1 MSNQMT
7 IYDISKKAGVSIATV
22 SRVLNGSTNVKP
34 RTRKKVMDIIEQYG
48 YKPNAFARGLGLNS
62 MKTIGILCADAS
74 DLYLAKAIYY
84 IEQSLRENG
93 YNSVLCCTGYEME
106 SRKESLNLLLSQ
118 HVDSVVMVGSNFI
131 MNNSEDNQYVNDAAA
146 SVPIMLLNADYDCQN
161 VYCTLCDDYKAT
173 QDATEKLI
181 NAGQKKILYLYNS
194 NSYSGLKKLAG
205 YQNALLTHDIPLKKE
220 MQQCFKGSHEDIDGV
235 KNFLDTLYN
244 KKGLEFDGIVTS
256 DDFLAVGAMNFARS
270 NKISVPKD
278 LQIIGYNNSIL
289 THCSEPDIS
298 SIDNRLEDMCIQLVK
313 TLIGT
318 LSQSEMPQKTI
329 FSGELIERGSTKLS

>member
-34 RTRKKVMDIIEQYG
+34 KTRKKVMDIIEQYG

-74 DLYLAKAIYY
+74 DLYLAKALYY
-84 IEQSLRENG
+84 IEQNLRENG
-93 YNSVLCCTGYEME
+93 YNSVLCCTGYEMD

-131 MNNSEDNQYVNDAAA
+131 MNNPEDNMYVNDAAA
-146 SVPIMLLNADYDCQN
+146 SVPIMLLNADYDCNN

-173 QDATEKLI
+173 QDATEKML
-181 NAGQKKILYLYNS
+181 NAGLKNILYLYNS

-205 YQNALLTHDIPLKKE
+205 YQSALLSHDIAVKKE
-220 MQQCFKGSHEDIDGV
+220 LLQCFKGSNEDIDGV
-235 KNFLDTLYN
+235 KNFIDKLYL
-244 KKGLEFDGIVTS
+244 KGVKFDGIIAS
-256 DDFLAVGAMNFARS
+256 DDFLAVGAMNFARA
-270 NKISVPKD
+270 NKIKVPTE

-289 THCSEPDIS
+289 THCSEPPIS

-318 LSQSEMPQKTI
+318 LSQNEMPQKTI
-329 FSGELIERGSTKLS
+329 FSGELIERGSTKL

>member
-84 IEQSLRENG
+84 IEQNLRENG
-93 YNSVLCCTGYEME
+93 YHSVLCCTGYEIE
-106 SRKESLNLLLSQ
+106 SRKDSLNLLLSQ

-131 MNNSEDNQYVNDAAA
+131 MNNAEDNQYVKDAAA
-146 SVPIMLLNADYDCQN
+146 SVPIMLLNADFDCSN

-173 QDATEKLI
+173 QDATEKMI
-181 NAGQKKILYLYNS
+181 DAGLKNILYLYNS

-205 YQNALLTHDIPLKKE
+205 FQNALLTHDIPLKKE
-220 MQQCFKGSHEDIDGV
+220 LQQCFKGSHEDIDGV
-235 KNFLDTLYN
+235 KNFVESIY
-244 KKGLEFDGIVTS
+244 KKGIRFDGIVTS
-256 DDFLAVGAMNFARS
+256 DDFLAVGAMNFARA
-270 NKISVPKD
+270 NNINVPKD

-289 THCSEPDIS
+289 TLCSEPDIS

-318 LSQSEMPQKTI
+318 LSQNEMPQKTI
-329 FSGELIERGSTKLS
+329 FSGELIKRGSTAF

>member
-74 DLYLAKAIYY
+74 DLYLAKAIYF
-84 IEQSLRENG
+84 IEQNLRENG
-93 YNSVLCCTGYEME
+93 YHSVLCCTGYEME
-106 SRKESLNLLLSQ
+106 SRKDSLNLLLSQ

-131 MNNSEDNQYVNDAAA
+131 MNNAEDNQYVNDAAA
-146 SVPIMLLNADYDCQN
+146 SVPIMLLNADFDCSN

-173 QDATEKLI
+173 QDATEKMI
-181 NAGQKKILYLYNS
+181 DAGLSNILYLYNS

-205 YQNALLTHDIPLKKE
+205 FQNAMLTHDIPLKKE

-235 KNFLDTLYN
+235 KNFVESIY
-244 KKGLEFDGIVTS
+244 KKGIRFDGIITS
-256 DDFLAVGAMNFARS
+256 DDFLAVGAMNFARA
-270 NKISVPKD
+270 NNISVPKD

-289 THCSEPDIS
+289 TLCSEPDIS

-318 LSQSEMPQKTI
+318 LSQNEMPQKTI
-329 FSGELIERGSTKLS
+329 FSGELIKRGSTAF

>member
-34 RTRKKVMDIIEQYG
+34 RTKKKVMDIIEQYG

-84 IEQSLRENG
+84 IEQNLRENG
-93 YNSVLCCTGYEME
+93 YHSVLCCTGYEMA
-106 SRKESLNLLLSQ
+106 SRKDSLNLLLSQ

-131 MNNSEDNQYVNDAAA
+131 MNNAEDNQYVKDAAA
-146 SVPIMLLNADYDCQN
+146 TVPIMLLNADFDCSN

-173 QDATEKLI
+173 QDATEKMLD
-181 NAGQKKILYLYNS
+181 AGMQNILYLYNS

-220 MQQCFKGSHEDIDGV
+220 LQQCFKGSHEDIDGV
-235 KNFLDTLYN
+235 KNFVDHIY
-244 KKGLEFDGIVTS
+244 KKGIRFDGIVTS
-256 DDFLAVGAMNFARS
+256 DDFLAVGAMNFARA
-270 NKISVPKD
+270 NNINVPGD

-289 THCSEPDIS
+289 TLCSEPDIS
-298 SIDNRLEDMCIQLVK
+298 SVDNRLEDMCIQLVK

-318 LSQSEMPQKTI
+318 LSQNEMPQKTI
-329 FSGELIERGSTKLS
+329 FSGELIKRGSTSF

>member
-1 MSNQMT
+1 MT

-84 IEQSLRENG
+84 IEQNLRENG
-93 YNSVLCCTGYEME
+93 YNSVLCCTGYEMDA
-106 SRKESLNLLLSQ
+106 RKDSLNLLLSQ
-118 HVDSVVMVGSNFI
+118 HVDSVIMIGSNFI
-131 MNNSEDNQYVNDAAA
+131 MNNAEDNQYVKDAA
-146 SVPIMLLNADYDCQN
+146 VTTPIMLLNADFDCQN

-173 QDATEKLI
+173 QDATEKML
-181 NAGQKKILYLYNS
+181 NAGLKNILYLYNS

-205 YQNALLTHDIPLKKE
+205 YQNALLSHDIPVKKE
-220 MQQCFKGSHEDIDGV
+220 LMQCFKGSNEDIDGV
-235 KNFLDTLYN
+235 KNFVEKIYS
-244 KKGLEFDGIVTS
+244 KGVRFDGIVSS
-256 DDFLAVGAMNFARS
+256 DDFLAIGAMNFARA
-270 NKISVPKD
+270 NKIKVPSE

-289 THCSEPDIS
+289 THCSEPPIS

-318 LSQSEMPQKTI
+318 LSQNEMPQKTI
-329 FSGELIERGSTKLS
+329 FSGELIERGSTKLK

>member
-22 SRVLNGSTNVKP
+22 SRVLNGSSNVKP

-84 IEQSLRENG
+84 IEQNLRENG
-93 YNSVLCCTGYEME
+93 YNSVLCCTGYEIP
-106 SRKESLNLLLSQ
+106 SKQKSLNLLLSQ
-118 HVDSVVMVGSNFI
+118 HVDAVVMIGSNFI
-131 MNNSEDNQYVNDAAA
+131 MNNPEDNQYVRDGAAT
-146 SVPIMLLNADYDCQN
+146 VPIMLLNADFDCSN

-173 QDATEKLI
+173 QDATEQMIKSGI
-181 NAGQKKILYLYNS
+181 KDILYLYNS

-205 YQNALLTHDIPLKKE
+205 YQNALLTNDISLKKQL
-220 MQQCFKGSHEDIDGV
+220 QQCFKGSHEDIDGV
-235 KNFLDTLYN
+235 KNFVEAIYN
-244 KKGLEFDGIVTS
+244 KGIKFSGIVTS

-270 NKISVPKD
+270 HHIKVPSE

-289 THCSEPDIS
+289 SHCSEPELS

-318 LSQSEMPQKTI
+318 LSQNEMPQKTI
-329 FSGELIERGSTKLS
+329 FSGELVKRGSTSF

>member
-34 RTRKKVMDIIEQYG
+34 KTRKKVMDIIEQYG

-84 IEQSLRENG
+84 IEQNLRESG
-93 YNSVLCCTGYEME
+93 YNSVLCCTGYEMD

-131 MNNSEDNQYVNDAAA
+131 MNNPEDNIYVNDAAA
-146 SVPIMLLNADYDCQN
+146 SVPIMLLNADYDCSN

-181 NAGQKKILYLYNS
+181 NAGTKYILYLYNS

-205 YQNALLTHDIPLKKE
+205 FQNALLTHDIPLKKE
-220 MQQCFKGSHEDIDGV
+220 LQQCFKGSHEDIDGV
-235 KNFLDTLYN
+235 KNFIQKLYD
-244 KKGLEFDGIVTS
+244 KGIRFDGIVSS
-256 DDFLAVGAMNFARS
+256 DDFLAIGAMNFARA
-270 NKISVPKD
+270 NKISVPKE
-278 LQIIGYNNSIL
+278 LQIVGYNNSIL
-289 THCSEPDIS
+289 THCSEPPIS

-318 LSQSEMPQKTI
+318 LNQNEMPQKTI
-329 FSGELIERGSTKLS
+329 FSGELIERGSTRL

>member
-7 IYDISKKAGVSIATV
+7 VYDISKKAGVSIATV

-84 IEQSLRENG
+84 IEQNLRENG
-93 YNSVLCCTGYEME
+93 YNSVLCCTGYEMDA
-106 SRKESLNLLLSQ
+106 RKDSLNLLLSQ
-118 HVDSVVMVGSNFI
+118 HVDSVIMIGSNFI
-131 MNNSEDNQYVNDAAA
+131 MNNAEDNQYVKDAA
-146 SVPIMLLNADYDCQN
+146 VTTPIMLLNADFDCQN

-173 QDATEKLI
+173 QDATEKML
-181 NAGQKKILYLYNS
+181 NAGLKNILYLYNS

-205 YQNALLTHDIPLKKE
+205 YQNALLSHDIPVKKE
-220 MQQCFKGSHEDIDGV
+220 LLQCFKGSNEDIDGV
-235 KNFLDTLYN
+235 KNFVEKIYS
-244 KKGLEFDGIVTS
+244 KGVRFDGIISS
-256 DDFLAVGAMNFARS
+256 DDFLAIGAMNFARA
-270 NKISVPKD
+270 NKIKVPSE

-289 THCSEPDIS
+289 THCSEPPIS

-318 LSQSEMPQKTI
+318 LSQNEMPQKTI
-329 FSGELIERGSTKLS
+329 FSGELIERGSTKLK

>member
-34 RTRKKVMDIIEQYG
+34 KTRKKVMDIIEQYG

-74 DLYLAKAIYY
+74 DLYLAKALYY
-84 IEQSLRENG
+84 IEQNLRENG
-93 YNSVLCCTGYEME
+93 YNSVLCCTGYEMD
-106 SRKESLNLLLSQ
+106 SRKESLNLLLSR

-131 MNNSEDNQYVNDAAA
+131 MNNPEDNMYVNDAAA
-146 SVPIMLLNADYDCQN
+146 SVPIMLLNADYDCNN
-161 VYCTLCDDYKAT
+161 VYCRLCDDYKAP
-173 QDATEKLI
+173 QDAREKMLG
-181 NAGQKKILYLYNS
+181 AGLKNILYLYNS

-205 YQNALLTHDIPLKKE
+205 YQNALLSHDIAVKKE
-220 MQQCFKGSHEDIDGV
+220 LLQCFKGSNEDIDGV
-235 KNFLDTLYN
+235 KNFIEKLYL
-244 KKGLEFDGIVTS
+244 KGVKFDGIIAS
-256 DDFLAVGAMNFARS
+256 DDFLAVGAMNVARA
-270 NKISVPKD
+270 NKIKVPTE

-289 THCSEPDIS
+289 THCSEPPIS

-318 LSQSEMPQKTI
+318 LSQNEMPQKTI
-329 FSGELIERGSTKLS
+329 FSGELIERGSTKL

>member
-22 SRVLNGSTNVKP
+22 SRVLNGSANVKP

-93 YNSVLCCTGYEME
+93 YHSVLCCTGYEME

-118 HVDSVVMVGSNFI
+118 HVDSVVMVGSHFI
-131 MNNSEDNQYVNDAAA
+131 MNNPEDNQYVNDAAA
-146 SVPIMLLNADYDCQN
+146 SVPIMLLNADYDCPN

-181 NAGQKKILYLYNS
+181 AAGCKKILYLYNS

-205 YQNALLTHDIPLKKE
+205 FQNALLTKDIPLKKE
-220 MQQCFKGSHEDIDGV
+220 MLQCFHGNHEDIDGV
-235 KNFLDTLYN
+235 KNFLNDLHN
-244 KKGLEFDGIVTS
+244 KKGIEFDAIVTS
-256 DDFLAVGAMNFARS
+256 EDFLAVGAMKYARA
-270 NKISVPKD
+270 NKISVPKS
-278 LQIIGYNNSIL
+278 LQIVGYNNSIL
-289 THCSEPDIS
+289 AHCSEPAIS
-298 SIDNRLEDMCIQLVK
+298 SIDNRLEDMCLQLVK
-313 TLIGT
+313 TLIGVLT
-318 LSQSEMPQKTI
+318 STETPQKTI
-329 FSGELIERGSTKLS
+329 FSGELIERGSTKL

>member
-1 MSNQMT
+1 MSSQMT

-74 DLYLAKAIYY
+74 DLYLAKAIYF
-84 IEQSLRENG
+84 IEQNLRENG
-93 YNSVLCCTGYEME
+93 YNSVLCCTGYEMN

-131 MNNSEDNQYVNDAAA
+131 MNNAEDNQYVKDAAA
-146 SVPIMLLNADYDCQN
+146 SVPIMLLNADFDCPN

-173 QDATEKLI
+173 QDATEKMI
-181 NAGQKKILYLYNS
+181 NAGIKDILYLYNS

-205 YQNALLTHDIPLKKE
+205 FQNALLSNDIPVKKQ

-235 KNFLDTLYN
+235 KNFVEGLY
-244 KKGLEFDGIVTS
+244 KKGIRFDGIVTS
-256 DDFLAVGAMNFARS
+256 DDFLAIGAMNFARA
-270 NKISVPKD
+270 NNISVPND

-289 THCSEPDIS
+289 TLCSEPDIS

-318 LSQSEMPQKTI
+318 LSQNEMPQKTI
-329 FSGELIERGSTKLS
+329 FSGELIKRGSTKF

>member
-34 RTRKKVMDIIEQYG
+34 RTKKKVMDIIEQYG

-84 IEQSLRENG
+84 IEQNLRENG
-93 YNSVLCCTGYEME
+93 YHSVLCCTGYEMA
-106 SRKESLNLLLSQ
+106 SRKDSLNLLLSQ

-131 MNNSEDNQYVNDAAA
+131 MNNAEDNQYVKDAAA
-146 SVPIMLLNADYDCQN
+146 TVPIMLLNADFDCSN

-173 QDATEKLI
+173 QDATEKMLD
-181 NAGQKKILYLYNS
+181 AGMQNILYLYNS

-220 MQQCFKGSHEDIDGV
+220 LQQCFKGSHEDIDGV
-235 KNFLDTLYN
+235 KNFVDHIY
-244 KKGLEFDGIVTS
+244 KKGIKFDGIVTS
-256 DDFLAVGAMNFARS
+256 DDFLAVGAMNFARA
-270 NKISVPKD
+270 NNINVPGD

-289 THCSEPDIS
+289 TLCSEPDIS
-298 SIDNRLEDMCIQLVK
+298 SVDNRLEDMCIQLVK

-318 LSQSEMPQKTI
+318 LSQNEMPQKTI
-329 FSGELIERGSTKLS
+329 FSGELVKRDSTSF

>member
-34 RTRKKVMDIIEQYG
+34 KTRKKVMDIIEQYG

-74 DLYLAKAIYY
+74 DLYLAKALYY
-84 IEQSLRENG
+84 IEQNLRENG
-93 YNSVLCCTGYEME
+93 YNSVLCCTGYEMD
-106 SRKESLNLLLSQ
+106 SRKDSLNLLLSQ

-131 MNNSEDNQYVNDAAA
+131 MNNPEDNQYVNEAAA
-146 SVPIMLLNADYDCQN
+146 SVPIMLLNADYDCNN
-161 VYCTLCDDYKAT
+161 VYCTLCDDHKAT
-173 QDATEKLI
+173 QDATEKML
-181 NAGQKKILYLYNS
+181 NAGLKNILYLYNS

-205 YQNALLTHDIPLKKE
+205 YQNALLSHDIPVKKE
-220 MQQCFKGSHEDIDGV
+220 LLQCFKGSNEDIDGV
-235 KNFLDTLYN
+235 KNFIDKLYN
-244 KKGLEFDGIVTS
+244 KGVKFDGIIAS
-256 DDFLAVGAMNFARS
+256 DDFLAVGAMNFARA
-270 NKISVPKD
+270 NKIKVPSE

-289 THCSEPDIS
+289 THCSEPPIS

-329 FSGELIERGSTKLS
+329 FSGELIERGSTKL

>member
-34 RTRKKVMDIIEQYG
+34 KTRKKVMDIIEQYG

-74 DLYLAKAIYY
+74 DLYLAKALYY
-84 IEQSLRENG
+84 IEQNLRENG
-93 YNSVLCCTGYEME
+93 YNSVLCCTGYEMD

-131 MNNSEDNQYVNDAAA
+131 MNNPEDNQYVNEAAL
-146 SVPIMLLNADYDCQN
+146 SVPIMLLNADYDCSN
-161 VYCTLCDDYKAT
+161 VYCTLCDDHKAT
-173 QDATEKLI
+173 QDATEKML
-181 NAGQKKILYLYNS
+181 NAGLKNILYLYNS

-205 YQNALLTHDIPLKKE
+205 YQNALLSHDIPVKKE
-220 MQQCFKGSHEDIDGV
+220 LLQCFKGSNEDIDGV
-235 KNFLDTLYN
+235 KNFIEKIYN
-244 KKGLEFDGIVTS
+244 KGVKFDGIIAS
-256 DDFLAVGAMNFARS
+256 DDFLDVGAMNFARA
-270 NKISVPKD
+270 NKIKVPGE

-289 THCSEPDIS
+289 THCSEPPIS

-329 FSGELIERGSTKLS
+329 FSGELIERGSTKL

>member
-1 MSNQMT
+1 MT

-34 RTRKKVMDIIEQYG
+34 KTRKKVMDIIEQYG
-48 YKPNAFARGLGLNS
+48 YKPNAFARGLGLTS

-74 DLYLAKAIYY
+74 DLYLAKALYY
-84 IEQSLRENG
+84 IEQNLRENG
-93 YNSVLCCTGYEME
+93 YNSVLCCTGYEMD

-131 MNNSEDNQYVNDAAA
+131 MNNPEDNMYVNDAAA
-146 SVPIMLLNADYDCQN
+146 SVPIMLLNADYDCNN

-173 QDATEKLI
+173 QDATEKMLG
-181 NAGQKKILYLYNS
+181 AGLKNILYLYNS

-205 YQNALLTHDIPLKKE
+205 YQNALLSHDIAVKKE
-220 MQQCFKGSHEDIDGV
+220 LLQCFKGSNEDIDGV
-235 KNFLDTLYN
+235 KNFIEKLYL
-244 KKGLEFDGIVTS
+244 KGVKFDGIIAS
-256 DDFLAVGAMNFARS
+256 DDFLAVGAMNFARA
-270 NKISVPKD
+270 NKIKVPTE

-289 THCSEPDIS
+289 THCSEPPIS

-318 LSQSEMPQKTI
+318 LSQNEMPQKTI
-329 FSGELIERGSTKLS
+329 FSGELIERGSTKL

>member
-74 DLYLAKAIYY
+74 DLYLAKAIYF
-84 IEQSLRENG
+84 IEQNLRENG
-93 YNSVLCCTGYEME
+93 YHSVLCCTGYEME

-131 MNNSEDNQYVNDAAA
+131 MNNPEDNQYVKDAAA
-146 SVPIMLLNADYDCQN
+146 SVPIMLLNADFDCSN

-173 QDATEKLI
+173 QDATEKMI
-181 NAGQKKILYLYNS
+181 DAGLKNILYLYNS

-205 YQNALLTHDIPLKKE
+205 FQNAMLTHDIPLKKE
-220 MQQCFKGSHEDIDGV
+220 LLQCFKGSHEDIDGV
-235 KNFLDTLYN
+235 KNFVDNIY
-244 KKGLEFDGIVTS
+244 KKRIRFDGIVTS
-256 DDFLAVGAMNFARS
+256 DDFLAVGAMNFARA
-270 NKISVPKD
+270 NNISVPRD

-289 THCSEPDIS
+289 TLCSEPDIS

-318 LSQSEMPQKTI
+318 LSQNEMPQKTI
-329 FSGELIERGSTKLS
+329 FSGELIKRGSTAF

>member
-84 IEQSLRENG
+84 IEQNLRENG
-93 YNSVLCCTGYEME
+93 YHSVLCCTGYEMA
-106 SRKESLNLLLSQ
+106 SRKDSLNLLLSQ

-131 MNNSEDNQYVNDAAA
+131 MNNAEDNQYVKDAAA
-146 SVPIMLLNADYDCQN
+146 SVPIMLLNADFDCSN

-173 QDATEKLI
+173 QDATEKMLD
-181 NAGQKKILYLYNS
+181 AGMQNILYLYNS
-194 NSYSGLKKLAG
+194 NSYSGLRKLAG

-235 KNFLDTLYN
+235 KNFVESIY
-244 KKGLEFDGIVTS
+244 KKGIKFDGIVTS
-256 DDFLAVGAMNFARS
+256 DDFLAVGAMNFARA
-270 NKISVPKD
+270 NNISVPGD

-289 THCSEPDIS
+289 TLCSEPDIS
-298 SIDNRLEDMCIQLVK
+298 SVDNRLEDMCIQLVK

-318 LSQSEMPQKTI
+318 LSQNEMPQKTI
-329 FSGELIERGSTKLS
+329 FSGELVKRGSTSF

>member
-1 MSNQMT
+1 MSSQMT

-84 IEQSLRENG
+84 IEQNLRENG
-93 YNSVLCCTGYEME
+93 YNSVLCCTGYEMH

-131 MNNSEDNQYVNDAAA
+131 MNNSEDNQYVRDAAA
-146 SVPIMLLNADYDCQN
+146 TVPIMLLNADFDCPN

-173 QDATEKLI
+173 QDATEKML
-181 NAGQKKILYLYNS
+181 ASGTKDILYLYNS

-205 YQNALLTHDIPLKKE
+205 FQNALLSHDIPVKKQ

-235 KNFLDTLYN
+235 KNFVEGLY
-244 KKGLEFDGIVTS
+244 KKGLKFDGIVTS
-256 DDFLAVGAMNFARS
+256 DDFLAIGAMNFARA
-270 NKISVPKD
+270 NNINVPGD

-289 THCSEPDIS
+289 TLCSEPDIS
-298 SIDNRLEDMCIQLVK
+298 SVDNRLEDMCIQLVK

-318 LSQSEMPQKTI
+318 LSQNEMPQKTI
-329 FSGELIERGSTKLS
+329 FSGELIKRGSTNF

>member
-1 MSNQMT
+1 MT

-74 DLYLAKAIYY
+74 DLYLAKAIYF
-84 IEQSLRENG
+84 IEQNLRENG
-93 YNSVLCCTGYEME
+93 YHSVLCCTGYEME
-106 SRKESLNLLLSQ
+106 SRKDSLNLLLSQ

-131 MNNSEDNQYVNDAAA
+131 MNNAEDNQYVNDAAA
-146 SVPIMLLNADYDCQN
+146 SVPIMLLNADFDCSN

-173 QDATEKLI
+173 QDATEKMI
-181 NAGQKKILYLYNS
+181 DAGLSNILYLYNS

-205 YQNALLTHDIPLKKE
+205 FQNAMLTHDIPLKKE

-235 KNFLDTLYN
+235 KNFVESIY
-244 KKGLEFDGIVTS
+244 KKGIRFDGIITS
-256 DDFLAVGAMNFARS
+256 DDFLAVGAMNFARA
-270 NKISVPKD
+270 NNISVPKD

-289 THCSEPDIS
+289 TLCSEPDIS

-318 LSQSEMPQKTI
+318 LSQNEMPQKTI
-329 FSGELIERGSTKLS
+329 FSGELIKRGSTAF

>member
-34 RTRKKVMDIIEQYG
+34 RTKKKVMDIIEQYG

-84 IEQSLRENG
+84 IEQNLRENG
-93 YNSVLCCTGYEME
+93 YHSVLCCTGYEMA
-106 SRKESLNLLLSQ
+106 SRKDSLNLLLSQ

-131 MNNSEDNQYVNDAAA
+131 MNNAEDNQYVKDAAA
-146 SVPIMLLNADYDCQN
+146 TVPIMLLNADFDCSN

-173 QDATEKLI
+173 QDATEKMLD
-181 NAGQKKILYLYNS
+181 AGMQNILYLYNS

-220 MQQCFKGSHEDIDGV
+220 LQQCFKGSHEDIDGV
-235 KNFLDTLYN
+235 KNFVDHIY
-244 KKGLEFDGIVTS
+244 KKGIRFDGIVTS
-256 DDFLAVGAMNFARS
+256 DDFLAVGAMNFARA
-270 NKISVPKD
+270 NNINVPGD

-289 THCSEPDIS
+289 TLCSEPDIS
-298 SIDNRLEDMCIQLVK
+298 SVDNRLEDMCIQLVK

-318 LSQSEMPQKTI
+318 LSQNEMPQKTI
-329 FSGELIERGSTKLS
+329 FSGELIRRGSTSF

>member
-84 IEQSLRENG
+84 IEQNLRENG
-93 YNSVLCCTGYEME
+93 YHSVLCCTGYDME
-106 SRKESLNLLLSQ
+106 VKKESVNLLLSQ
-118 HVDSVVMVGSNFI
+118 HVDAIVMIGSNFI
-131 MNNSEDNQYVNDAAA
+131 MNNPEDNQYIKDAAA
-146 SVPIMLLNADYDCQN
+146 SIPIMLLNADFDCNN

-173 QDATEKLI
+173 QDATEQMI
-181 NAGQKKILYLYNS
+181 NSGIKEILYLYNS

-205 YQNALLTHDIPLKKE
+205 YQNALLSHDIPLKKQL
-220 MQQCFKGSHEDIDGV
+220 MQCFKGSHEDIDGV
-235 KNFLDTLYN
+235 KSFVEGLYN
-244 KKGLEFDGIVTS
+244 KGLKFDGIVTS
-256 DDFLAVGAMNFARS
+256 DDFLAVGSMNFARA
-270 NKISVPKD
+270 NHIKVPAD
-278 LQIIGYNNSIL
+278 LQVVGYNNSIL
-289 THCSEPDIS
+289 SHCSEPELS
-298 SIDNRLEDMCIQLVK
+298 SINNRLEDMCIQLVK

-318 LSQSEMPQKTI
+318 LTQNEMPQKTI
-329 FSGELIERGSTKLS
+329 FSGELIKRGSTKF

>member
-1 MSNQMT
+1 MT

-84 IEQSLRENG
+84 IEQNLRENG
-93 YNSVLCCTGYEME
+93 YHSVLCCTGYEMH

-131 MNNSEDNQYVNDAAA
+131 MNNSEDNQYVRDAAA
-146 SVPIMLLNADYDCQN
+146 TVPIMLLNADFDCPN

-173 QDATEKLI
+173 QDATEKMI
-181 NAGQKKILYLYNS
+181 ASGVKDILYLYNS

-205 YQNALLTHDIPLKKE
+205 FQNALLTHDIPLKKQ

-235 KNFLDTLYN
+235 KNFVENLY
-244 KKGLEFDGIVTS
+244 KKGIKFDGIVTS
-256 DDFLAVGAMNFARS
+256 DDFLAIGAMNFARA
-270 NKISVPKD
+270 NNISVPND

-289 THCSEPDIS
+289 TLCSEPDIS
-298 SIDNRLEDMCIQLVK
+298 SVDNRLEDMCIQLVK

-329 FSGELIERGSTKLS
+329 FSGELVKRGSTRF

>member
-1 MSNQMT
+1 MT

-84 IEQSLRENG
+84 IEQNLRENG
-93 YNSVLCCTGYEME
+93 YHSVLCCTGYEIE
-106 SRKESLNLLLSQ
+106 SRKDSLNLLLSQ

-131 MNNSEDNQYVNDAAA
+131 MNNAEDNQYVKDAAA
-146 SVPIMLLNADYDCQN
+146 SVPIMLLNADFDCSN

-173 QDATEKLI
+173 QDATEKMI
-181 NAGQKKILYLYNS
+181 DAGLKNILYLYNS

-205 YQNALLTHDIPLKKE
+205 FQNALLTHDIPLKKE
-220 MQQCFKGSHEDIDGV
+220 LQQCFKGSHEDIDGV
-235 KNFLDTLYN
+235 KNFVESIY
-244 KKGLEFDGIVTS
+244 KKGIRFDGIVTS
-256 DDFLAVGAMNFARS
+256 DDFLAVGAMNFARA
-270 NKISVPKD
+270 NNISVPKD

-289 THCSEPDIS
+289 TLCSEPDIS

-318 LSQSEMPQKTI
+318 LSQNEMPQKTI
-329 FSGELIERGSTKLS
+329 FSGELIKRGSTAF

>member
-1 MSNQMT
+1 
-7 IYDISKKAGVSIATV
+7 
-22 SRVLNGSTNVKP
+22 
-34 RTRKKVMDIIEQYG
+34 MDIIEQYG

-74 DLYLAKAIYY
+74 DLYLAKALYY
-84 IEQSLRENG
+84 IEQNLRENG
-93 YNSVLCCTGYEME
+93 YNSVLCCTGYEMD

-131 MNNSEDNQYVNDAAA
+131 MNNPEDNMYVNDAAA
-146 SVPIMLLNADYDCQN
+146 SVPIMLLNADYDCNN

-173 QDATEKLI
+173 QDATEKMLG
-181 NAGQKKILYLYNS
+181 AGLKNILYLYNS

-205 YQNALLTHDIPLKKE
+205 YQSALLSHDIAVKKE
-220 MQQCFKGSHEDIDGV
+220 LLQCFKGSNEDIDGV
-235 KNFLDTLYN
+235 KNFIEKLYL
-244 KKGLEFDGIVTS
+244 KGVKFDGIIAS
-256 DDFLAVGAMNFARS
+256 DDFLAVGAMNFARA
-270 NKISVPKD
+270 NKIKVPTE

-289 THCSEPDIS
+289 THCSEPPIS

-318 LSQSEMPQKTI
+318 LSQNEMPQKTI
-329 FSGELIERGSTKLS
+329 FSGELIERGSTKL

>member
-34 RTRKKVMDIIEQYG
+34 KTRKKVMDIIEQYG

-74 DLYLAKAIYY
+74 DLYLAKALYY
-84 IEQSLRENG
+84 IEQNLRENG
-93 YNSVLCCTGYEME
+93 YNSVLCCTGYEMD

-131 MNNSEDNQYVNDAAA
+131 MNNPEDNMYVNDAAA
-146 SVPIMLLNADYDCQN
+146 SVPIMLLNADYDCNN

-173 QDATEKLI
+173 QDATEKMLG
-181 NAGQKKILYLYNS
+181 AGLKNILYLYNS
-194 NSYSGLKKLAG
+194 HSYSGLKKLAG
-205 YQNALLTHDIPLKKE
+205 YQSALLSHDIAVKKE
-220 MQQCFKGSHEDIDGV
+220 LLQCFKGSNEDIDGV
-235 KNFLDTLYN
+235 KNFIEKLYL
-244 KKGLEFDGIVTS
+244 KGVKFDGIIAS
-256 DDFLAVGAMNFARS
+256 DDFLAVGAMNFARA
-270 NKISVPKD
+270 NKIKVPTE

-289 THCSEPDIS
+289 THCSEPPIS

-318 LSQSEMPQKTI
+318 LSQNEMPQKTI
-329 FSGELIERGSTKLS
+329 FSGELIERGSTKL